1 MRNSADAARCCE
13 RDPGGMDKRTAI
25 TVSVDPD
32 GRGAWEVTVRN
43 ELSHVACGT
52 LDDARKVAYRSASG
66 RRPCELIVRDAYHR
80 VIQRTVID
88 DELVGIGKMQRT
100 VVPASAGVISSSPP
114 AR

>member
-1 MRNSADAARCCE
+1 MDE
-13 RDPGGMDKRTAI
+13 RPQI
-25 TVSVDPD
+25 TVWVDPD

-43 ELSHVACGT
+43 ELSHVPCGT

-80 VIQRTVID
+80 VIQRTVV
-88 DELVGIGKMQRT
+88 DEDRAGTGSVQRT
-100 VVPASAGVISSSPP
+100 VVPASAGVISSSPS

>member
-1 MRNSADAARCCE
+1 MDNS
-13 RDPGGMDKRTAI
+13 PSI

-32 GRGAWEVTVRN
+32 GRGAWEVNVRD
-43 ELSHVACGT
+43 ERSHVACPT
-52 LDDARKVAYRSASG
+52 LEDARQVAYRSASG

-88 DELVGIGKMQRT
+88 DQRVATGNVQRT
-100 VVPASAGVISSSPP
+100 VVPASPALISSSPP

>member
-1 MRNSADAARCCE
+1 MRNSTDASERRG
-13 RDPGGMDKRTAI
+13 RDPQGMDNRPRI

-43 ELSHVACGT
+43 ELSHVACRT

-88 DELVGIGKMQRT
+88 EERAGTGRVQPS
-100 VVPASAGVISSSPP
+100 VVPASVGVIANLPS
-114 AR
+114 AQ

>member
-1 MRNSADAARCCE
+1 MDE
-13 RDPGGMDKRTAI
+13 RPPI
-25 TVSVDPD
+25 TVSVEPD
-32 GRGAWEVTVRN
+32 GRGAWEVTVRDD
-43 ELSHVACGT
+43 LSHVACRT

-88 DELVGIGKMQRT
+88 DERAGRGRMQRT
-100 VVPASAGVISSSPP
+100 VVPAPAAAMSSSPP

>member
-1 MRNSADAARCCE
+1 MAQA
-13 RDPGGMDKRTAI
+13 PPI

-43 ELSHVACGT
+43 ELSHVACRT
-52 LDDARKVAYRSASG
+52 LEDARKVAYRSASG

-88 DELVGIGKMQRT
+88 DERMATGRTQRT
-100 VVPASAGVISSSPP
+100 VVPVSPGVIRSSPP

>member
-1 MRNSADAARCCE
+1 MRNSTDASDRRG
-13 RDPGGMDKRTAI
+13 RDPRGMDKRPRI

-52 LDDARKVAYRSASG
+52 LDNARKVAQRSPSG
-66 RRPCELIVRDAYHR
+66 RRPSELIVRDAYHR

-88 DELVGIGKMQRT
+88 AERAGTGRAQRT
-100 VVPASAGVISSSPP
+100 VVPDS
-114 AR
+114 

>member
-1 MRNSADAARCCE
+1 MEESS
-13 RDPGGMDKRTAI
+13 PI

-32 GRGAWEVTVRN
+32 GRGAWEVTVRS
-43 ELSHVACGT
+43 ELAHVACRT
-52 LDDARKVAYRSASG
+52 LEDARKIAYRSASG

-88 DELVGIGKMQRT
+88 DERTATGRVQRT
-100 VVPASAGVISSSPP
+100 VVPASPGVTSSSPP

>member
-1 MRNSADAARCCE
+1 MSQKL
-13 RDPGGMDKRTAI
+13 PV

-52 LDDARKVAYRSASG
+52 LDDARTVAYRSASG

-88 DELVGIGKMQRT
+88 DGRSGTGSVHRT
-100 VVPASAGVISSSPP
+100 VVPASAGTVSSSPP

>member
-1 MRNSADAARCCE
+1 
-13 RDPGGMDKRTAI
+13 MDETPRT

-43 ELSHVACGT
+43 ELSHVPCGT
-52 LDDARKVAYRSASG
+52 LDDARTVAYRSAVG

-80 VIQRTVID
+80 VIQRTVV
-88 DELVGIGKMQRT
+88 DEDRAGMGGVQRI
-100 VVPASAGVISSSPP
+100 VVPASAGRILSSPP